1 VRSVEPASP
10 ADRAGIKAGDQIV
23 SIDDTPIDSQEAF
36 ETALSTRGPGRPMKM
51 TVRTGS
57 AARTVTISGQA
68 PPADYGVRL
77 LREELGMTLREARR
91 GLRITIADPEGAAA
105 RAGLESGD
113 ALLAINGEQVNSVE
127 DVNNV
132 LKRDHS
138 RTTLWMVVGRGS
150 WQYTL
155 TFPLS

>member
-1 VRSVEPASP
+1 MTLQTAS
-10 ADRAGIKAGDQIV
+10 G
-23 SIDDTPIDSQEAF
+23 T
-36 ETALSTRGPGRPMKM
+36 
-51 TVRTGS
+51 
-57 AARTVTISGQA
+57 RTVTISGQA

-77 LREELGMTLREARR
+77 LRDELGITLREARR
-91 GLRITIADPEGAAA
+91 GMRITVADPQGAAA
-105 RAGLESGD
+105 RAGLETGD
-113 ALLAINGEQVNSVE
+113 TLLALNGTEVQSVD
-127 DVNNV
+127 DVNDV